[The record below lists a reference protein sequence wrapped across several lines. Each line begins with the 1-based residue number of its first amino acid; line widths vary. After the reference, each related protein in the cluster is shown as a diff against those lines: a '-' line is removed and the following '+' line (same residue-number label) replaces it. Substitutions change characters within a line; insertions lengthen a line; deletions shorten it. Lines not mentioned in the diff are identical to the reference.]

1 MRQTLLGVLAAL
13 LGAVAVLAVPG
24 RGGAQETATLAA
36 VAPRD
41 ASAGPVL
48 GAVTRLPLPR
58 FVSLKS
64 SQVAARRGPSR
75 DHRRDW
81 IYRVAGLPVRV
92 TAEFEHWRR
101 IEDVEGQGGW
111 VHYTQLSGVRTV
123 LVVQD
128 MAPMLSRPMDNAP
141 EVALLEAGVVG
152 RIVECAPVWC
162 RINIEGTRGWVNR
175 AALWGLDP
183 GEVLD

>member
-1 MRQTLLGVLAAL
+1 MRATLLGVMAACL
-13 LGAVAVLAVPG
+13 CAVLALPG
-24 RGGAQETATLAA
+24 RLPAQETATLAA
-36 VAPRD
+36 VAPAGAAD
-41 ASAGPVL
+41 AGPVL

-64 SQVAARRGPSR
+64 SEVAARRCPSR
-75 DHRRDW
+75 EHRRDW
-81 IYRVAGLPVRV
+81 VYRVRGLPVRV

-128 MAPMLSRPMDNAP
+128 VAPMLSRPMDNAP

-162 RINIEGTRGWVNR
+162 RLNIEGTRGWVNR
-175 AALWGLDP
+175 SALWGLAP
-183 GEVLD
+183 GELLD

>member
-1 MRQTLLGVLAAL
+1 MRQAFLWM
-13 LGAVAVLAVPG
+13 AVAAFGATFAVSG
-24 RGGAQETATLAA
+24 RAQEATALAA
-36 VAPRD
+36 VAPV
-41 ASAGPVL
+41 APPPAL
-48 GAVTRLPLPR
+48 GTVTRLPLPR

-64 SQVAARRGPSR
+64 PEVAARRGPSR
-75 DHRRDW
+75 EHRRDW
-81 IYRVAGLPVRV
+81 VYRVRGLPVRV

-123 LVVQD
+123 LVTQD

-141 EVALLEAGVVG
+141 EVALLEAGVVA

-162 RINIEGTRGWVNR
+162 RLNIEGTRGWVQR
-175 AALWGLDP
+175 GALWGLDP